1 MRKQRDLAVAAILFI
16 SEAAGQTPD
25 IRDSLPVLE
34 PPDPWTPLVLAP
46 YAVAILILAVLIWL
60 MRRSRSRRHSGES
73 AEHRAHRRL
82 ASLAPS
88 TPRIVYTELHSIFV
102 EYLESRVHVKA
113 SRCTTPELLEVLSD
127 THLLS
132 ENWHASAEVFLADCD
147 RAKFSS
153 AEPVREADAAVD
165 ACRALIGQVAGT
177 PILVAR
183 TGRRE

>member
-1 MRKQRDLAVAAILFI
+1 MKSL
-16 SEAAGQTPD
+16 TPSSVEHSPVEQ
-25 IRDSLPVLE
+25 IPETLPRAQSQSRPDSLSDVVVVGAGPTGMACAIETQKAGFKSLII
-34 PPDPWTPLVLAP
+34 DKGCLVN
-46 YAVAILILAVLIWL
+46 
-60 MRRSRSRRHSGES
+60 
-73 AEHRAHRRL
+73 
-82 ASLAPS
+82 
-88 TPRIVYTELHSIFV
+88 SIYHYPNNMVFF
-102 EYLESRVHVKA
+102 
-113 SRCTTPELLEVLSD
+113 TTPELLEVLFD

-132 ENWHASAEVFLADCD
+132 ENWHASAEIFLADCD